1 MCICVMIQIHMYST
15 TLVQN
20 TMFTS
25 RKTSLPHPDGR
36 LRGAPCCSHKP
47 TVILQHCRQHIFQS
61 EQTAAAN
68 IQQGEEGQITKGGL
82 RGAGVGHGG
91 RAPRQGGGA
100 GLTDLRCV

>member
-20 TMFTS
+20 MFTS